1 MANTLYAI
9 AIYVSFYFV
18 GGKLNVTR
26 IYEWSPLFFGLD
38 FDESMFNPKRGI
50 QGGMSQNENRVR
62 KGGGPK

>member
-26 IYEWSPLFFGLD
+26 KDLMKACLI
-38 FDESMFNPKRGI
+38 PKEEFR
-50 QGGMSQNENRVR
+50 EE
-62 KGGGPK
+62 